1 MTTPQTAR
9 PRLTAVDPLAAIPI
23 LAAIV
28 LVAIGGWQ
36 ILQARGEAL
45 VEAGH
50 TVETLARALAEHAGR
65 TIEAVDLTLIDAVD
79 RVESRSDVDGLK
91 SWLVHR
97 ESILSQARNIV
108 IVGADGTWIA
118 DSAAPHAPLGSAD
131 RPYFAWHR
139 DHPGRDLH
147 LDRPLVSRVTGQPV
161 LPVSRRIDRP
171 DGTFGGVVVA
181 NLAPDFFE
189 RFYKSV
195 AMGTQGT
202 IAIWTSDGNLLFRYP
217 ALAGEAGTFASP
229 HAADAFVRG
238 SASNQSR
245 SPIDGVERRAA
256 FERVGGLPLVVSAS
270 LSTADALAAWSRSAE
285 VEALVLSG
293 AALALVALGLG
304 IGAHRRRMG
313 VLRSQ
318 SRLTDSRYRMLAENA
333 SDLVTLSP
341 SLAGPHSYVTPSS
354 RLLLGWEPDELAVKP
369 LRDTTHPDDIAAL
382 EAQFA
387 GLTPAFPR
395 AVSQHRVQH
404 QDGHYVWVEAVMTL
418 TEDGVLTATRDVT
431 ARREAEQ
438 RLADSEGRFR
448 SLADASSDMIQQLD
462 LAGFRRYVS
471 PASVEVFG
479 RAPSALVGTHPA
491 DFIVDDDAPRVRALI
506 AELGDGRID
515 QVRSVHQIRHAAG
528 HHVDVEVQFR
538 LVRDR
543 TTGRPLEI
551 VSSVRDITERE
562 TLQRQ
567 HAEANRRLRLAEEMA
582 HLGHWRVEQPS
593 GTLTWSDEVFRIH
606 GVEPASFEP
615 TVERAVAYYDP
626 ADRAEVDRLVATAV
640 AARQPFGFGSRVS
653 RPSGEVRD
661 VLSRGLCEIGAD
673 GTVAAV
679 FGTIMDVTE
688 LRAAERAATASE
700 ARYRL
705 LADNATD
712 MITQMGLDGQ
722 RLFVSPGSRELLG
735 FSPEELVGTNP
746 IAMVHPA
753 DAAEL
758 QAVLADLAVGR
769 RDRAINVNRLQHKD
783 GRWIWVEASIRPLRG
798 DDGRAKGFVAAV
810 RDVTDRKQAHE
821 ALQASEGRY
830 RILAEATTDVI
841 TQLDL
846 SLRRQYV
853 SPACRHLLGFDPEEM
868 LGLRMFSST
877 HPDEVD
883 AVQVLAGRLAAGE
896 VEGDRVVT
904 TYRTLH
910 KLDRWVWVEAGMNL
924 IRDAATRSPLSLICS
939 LRDVTVRQEAAH
951 QMERAKA
958 AAEHAVRVKSDFV
971 ANVSHELRTPLTGI
985 LGVHDLLRRDPTLGA
1000 AQRRLVE
1007 LASDAGSSLLAIVN
1021 DVLDFSKIE
1030 AGLLDLEAV
1039 PFDIGGLVASCRD
1052 LAGEGLGGKPVE
1064 IRVTI
1069 RPGMPRRLVGDPTR
1083 LRQVLL
1089 NLMTNAVKFTERG
1102 HVEVSLAYE
1111 AEQGRLR
1118 VDVVDTGIGI
1128 PADRL
1133 NTLFDRFTQAD
1144 SSMSRRY
1151 GGTGL
1156 GLAICRRLV
1165 ELMGGRIDVER
1176 PATQGAHF
1184 WFDLPAK
1191 VHDGAVTSAAPA
1203 AADRSGVGDR
1213 HLLLAEDNAL
1223 NAEIIGKML
1232 EARGYAVTIVPDGAA
1247 AVAAVAR
1254 HDGFSLVLMD
1264 LQMPVMDGLSA
1275 TAELRR
1281 AEAAAGRPR
1290 LPIVGLTANATIDDA
1305 ARCLAAGMN
1314 AHVAKPI
1321 VWRDLFATL
1330 DRLLDA
1336 GSSDAAVGLDGADAD
1351 LDTAALEDLAVII
1364 GRDRL
1369 ADILGRFA
1377 STLPVHLSAIAD
1389 GEADHACRQAHML
1402 TSMAGQLGFV
1412 RLSKLASAIEH
1423 RSVEAPHAAL
1433 LRDFRIAIERAAAAA
1448 AASPFLRAG

>member
-1 MTTPQTAR
+1 MTTPHTAR
-9 PRLTAVDPLAAIPI
+9 PWLTAVDPLAAIPA
-23 LAAIV
+23 LAAAVLIV
-28 LVAIGGWQ
+28 IGGWQ
-36 ILQARGEAL
+36 ILQARDEAL
-45 VEAGH
+45 AEAEH
-50 TVETLARALAEHAGR
+50 TTVTLARALAEHAGR

-79 RVESRSDVDGLK
+79 RVESRSEADGFRP
-91 SWLVHR
+91 WLVR
-97 ESILSQARNIV
+97 RASILGQVRNIV
-108 IVGADGTWIA
+108 EVGADGDWVS
-118 DSAAPHAPLGSAD
+118 DSAPHHGPLSSAD

-139 DHPGRDLH
+139 DHASRDLH
-147 LDRPLVSRVTGQPV
+147 LGEPLVSRVSGQPV
-161 LPVSRRIDRP
+161 LPVSRRIDNP
-171 DGTFGGVVVA
+171 DGTFGGLVVA

-189 RFYKSV
+189 RFYRSV
-195 AMGTQGT
+195 TMGSRGT
-202 IAIWTSDGNLLFRYP
+202 IAIWTAEGRLLLRYP
-217 ALAGEAGTFASP
+217 APAENAGSFASP
-229 HAADAFVRG
+229 IVAEAFLHG
-238 SASNQSR
+238 SGSIQSR
-245 SPIDGVERRAA
+245 SPIDGIERRTA

-270 LSTADALAAWSRSAE
+270 LSTADALANWSRSAF

-304 IGAHRRRMG
+304 LGAHRRRMG
-313 VLRSQ
+313 ALRSQ
-318 SRLTDSRYRMLAENA
+318 SRLADARYRMLAENA
-333 SDLVTLSP
+333 SDLVTLLP
-341 SLAGPHSYVTPSS
+341 SLAGSHSYVTPSS
-354 RLLLGWEPDELAVKP
+354 RLLLGWEPEELAVKP
-369 LRDTTHPDDIAAL
+369 LRDTTHPDDIEAL
-382 EAQFA
+382 EAKFA
-387 GLTPAFPR
+387 HLTPESPR
-395 AVSQHRVQH
+395 AVSHHRARH
-404 QDGHYVWVEAVMTL
+404 QQGHYVWVEAVMTL
-418 TEDGVLTATRDVT
+418 TADGVLTATRDIT

-462 LAGFRRYVS
+462 LAGYRHYVS
-471 PASVEVFG
+471 PASVEIFG

-491 DFIVDDDAPRVRALI
+491 DFIIDDDAPRVRSLI
-506 AELGDGRID
+506 AEVGGGRIE
-515 QVRSVHQIRHAAG
+515 QARSVHQIRHAAG
-528 HHVDVEVQFR
+528 HHVYVEVQFR

-543 TTGRPLEI
+543 TTGQPLEI
-551 VSSVRDITERE
+551 VSSVRDITARE

-593 GTLTWSDEVFRIH
+593 GKLTWSDEVFRIH

-615 TVERAVAYYDP
+615 TVDRAVGFYHP
-626 ADRAEVDRLVATAV
+626 ADRVMVDRLVSAALE
-640 AARQPFGFGSRVS
+640 ARQPFGFGLRVV
-653 RPSGEVRD
+653 RPSGEMRD
-661 VLSRGLCEIGAD
+661 VLSRGLCEVGPDGA
-673 GTVAAV
+673 VAAV
-679 FGTIMDVTE
+679 FGTIMDVTD

-712 MITQMGLDGQ
+712 MVTQMDLDGRQ
-722 RLFVSPGSRELLG
+722 LFVSPGSRELLG
-735 FSPEELVGTNP
+735 FAPEELVGTNP
-746 IAMVHPA
+746 LAMVHH
-753 DAAEL
+753 DDTDGL
-758 QAVLADLAVGR
+758 QAVLADLAGGR
-769 RDRAINVNRLQHKD
+769 LDRAINVNRLQHRD
-783 GRWIWVEASIRPLRG
+783 GRWIWVEASIRLIRE
-798 DDGRAKGFVAAV
+798 DDAQAKGFVAAM

-830 RILAEATTDVI
+830 RVLAEATTDVI

-853 SPACRHLLGFDPEEM
+853 SPACRHLLGFEPEEM
-868 LGLRMFSST
+868 LGLRLST
-877 HPDEVD
+877 SIHPDDAD
-883 AVQVLAGRLAAGE
+883 AVQALAVRLAAGE
-896 VEGDRVVT
+896 VAGDRVVT

-910 KLDRWVWVEAGMNL
+910 KLDHWIWVEAGMTL
-924 IRDAATRSPLSLICS
+924 IRDPTTRFPLSLICS

-985 LGVHDLLRRDPTLGA
+985 LGVHDLLRRDPTLGP
-1000 AQRRLVE
+1000 AQRRLVK
-1007 LASDAGSSLLAIVN
+1007 LASDAGTSLLAIVN

-1030 AGLLDLEAV
+1030 AGLLDLETV
-1039 PFDIGGLVASCRD
+1039 PFDLGDLVASCRD
-1052 LAGEGLGGKPVE
+1052 LAGEGLGGKAVE
-1064 IRVTI
+1064 IRVWI
-1069 RPGMPRRLVGDPTR
+1069 HPAMPRRLVGDPTR

-1102 HVEVSLAYE
+1102 HVEVRLAYRSE
-1111 AEQGRLR
+1111 EGRLR

-1176 PATQGAHF
+1176 PVTDGAHF
-1184 WFDLPAK
+1184 WFELPVK
-1191 VHDGAVTSAAPA
+1191 IHDGAVSPVEPA
-1203 AADRSGVGDR
+1203 VVDRSTVGDR

-1232 EARGYAVTIVPDGAA
+1232 ESRGYTVTIVPDGAA
-1247 AVAAVAR
+1247 AVAAVA
-1254 HDGFSLVLMD
+1254 GSTFALVLMD

-1275 TAELRR
+1275 TVQLRR
-1281 AEAAAGRPR
+1281 DEATAGRTR
-1290 LPIVGLTANATIDDA
+1290 LPIIGLTANATVDDA

-1321 VWRDLFATL
+1321 VWQDLFAAI
-1330 DRLLDA
+1330 DRQLDA
-1336 GSSDAAVGLDGADAD
+1336 GSSAAAVGLERSDAD

-1377 STLPVHLSAIAD
+1377 SALPVHLSIIAD

-1402 TSMAGQLGFV
+1402 TSMAGQLGFM
-1412 RLSKLASAIEH
+1412 RLSKLASAIE
-1423 RSVEAPHAAL
+1423 RQPLGASHAAL
-1433 LRDFRIAIERAAAAA
+1433 LRDFRVAIERAAAAA
-1448 AASPFLRAG
+1448 EASPFLRAG